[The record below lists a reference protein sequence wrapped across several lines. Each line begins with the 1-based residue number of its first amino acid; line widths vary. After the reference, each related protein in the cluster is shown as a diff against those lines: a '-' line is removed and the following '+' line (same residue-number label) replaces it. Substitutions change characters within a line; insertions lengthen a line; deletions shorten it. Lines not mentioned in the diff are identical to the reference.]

1 MICRSWYRCFI
12 VCGGTLCVFV
22 YGTLC
27 DVCVFVCDTPLCAC
41 AMCICAMCI
50 WAGQPSVKAGIQCE
64 YQPNLALSCSMITL
78 IISIIAVIVNDTAN
92 STNDDKKPQN
102 ASVQTIA
109 TANQLLSINVRTI
122 CLPSDEDLSV
132 DGSMRCPT
140 LSVVLLILQF
150 ASTQSLAGSSLC
162 CSLFRMFHCFLLIF
176 WYAKHCKLWELQ
188 TISFDTP

>member
-1 MICRSWYRCFI
+1 MGFGLHTMICRSWYRCFI

-64 YQPNLALSCSMITL
+64 YQPNLAFSCSMITL

-92 STNDDKKPQN
+92 ST
-102 ASVQTIA
+102 
-109 TANQLLSINVRTI
+109 TADAMMTRSHRMHLFSRQSPLQIN
-122 CLPSDEDLSV
+122 CFPSMSA
-132 DGSMRCPT
+132 
-140 LSVVLLILQF
+140 Q
-150 ASTQSLAGSSLC
+150 
-162 CSLFRMFHCFLLIF
+162 
-176 WYAKHCKLWELQ
+176 YAYPVMK
-188 TISFDTP
+188 I

>member
-64 YQPNLALSCSMITL
+64 YQPNLAFSCSMITL

-132 DGSMRCPT
+132 DGSKHEMPYIVSSSSHITVC
-140 LSVVLLILQF
+140 LYSKFSWFKSLLLTVQNV
-150 ASTQSLAGSSLC
+150 
-162 CSLFRMFHCFLLIF
+162 SLFPFDILI
-176 WYAKHCKLWELQ
+176 CKTL
-188 TISFDTP
+188 